1 METLNKMY
9 FTLESLE
16 IQIGILQRHMVAN
29 PNAEDMKYCKE
40 QLKVLDD
47 YMQHIQEGIEQC
59 ISSQEETGE

>member
-1 METLNKMY
+1 METIKEMY
-9 FTLESLE
+9 FKLESLE
-16 IQIGILQRHMVAN
+16 IQIGILKRHMATN
-29 PNAEDMKYCKE
+29 PSAEDMKYCKE

>member
-1 METLNKMY
+1 MKTLNKMY

-16 IQIGILQRHMVAN
+16 IQIGILQRHMATN
-29 PNAEDMKYCKE
+29 PSAEDMNYCKE

>member
-16 IQIGILQRHMVAN
+16 IQIGILQRHMAAN